1 MSLANSS
8 LESILPPELAA
19 AIAKRTG
26 APTPPTPTPV
36 TSTPS
41 PQLDR
46 ERPADAGDTIPP
58 PPEPRDLAEAG
69 LCEGMVDA
77 LLMKTLLG
85 RVTSSGAELARQSCL
100 SHAIVSASLS
110 RMRDELLVVIKGQT
124 NGGDYAYQLSE
135 AGHTRAR
142 QHAENG
148 AYADAAPVPL
158 GAYQRAIR
166 TQAVGQSRV
175 TVETLRKAFD
185 GMTLGEGMLSLL
197 AQAVS
202 DGRGLFLYGAPGN
215 GKTTIAERV
224 CGAFGKHLWIPRAV
238 SIGSDILKVFDESC
252 HQPVE
257 SEALQ
262 AVRYDRRWVLIK
274 RPTVVVGGELT
285 LDQLD
290 PAFNAAS
297 GVSEAPVQMKANGGV
312 LVIDDFGRQRV
323 SSTELLNRL
332 IVPLEKQF
340 DYLSLAS
347 GRQVRIPFEMLCV
360 LSTNLEPRQLVDEAF
375 LRRIPYKVEV
385 DNPTPTQFRDLFKHY
400 AKQLSVELPSGAVE
414 SLVSEHYTNQQRPM
428 RFCHPRDLL
437 RQAKNYCSVHGRPM
451 VADAESLGAAVRNYF
466 AGL

>member
-1 MSLANSS
+1 MSLANTS
-8 LESILPPELAA
+8 LESVLPPDLAA
-19 AIAKRTG
+19 ALAKRAAANAPQLPG
-26 APTPPTPTPV
+26 LAPTPSPT
-36 TSTPS
+36 
-41 PQLDR
+41 R
-46 ERPADAGDTIPP
+46 ERTTDSSESFPPP

-69 LCEGMVDA
+69 LTEGTVDA
-77 LLMKTLLG
+77 LLLKALLS
-85 RVTSSGAELARQSCL
+85 RVTASGADLARQSRL
-100 SHAIVSASLS
+100 SHPIVLAALT
-110 RMRDELLVVIKGQT
+110 RMRDELLVVIKGQAL
-124 NGGDYAYQLSE
+124 GGDYAYQLSE
-135 AGHTRAR
+135 AGHARAR
-142 QHAENG
+142 QHAEHG

-158 GAYQRAIR
+158 AAYERAIR
-166 TQAVGQSRV
+166 AQAVGQSRV
-175 TVETLRKAFD
+175 TVETLRQAFD
-185 GMTLGEGMLSLL
+185 GMTLGDGMLSLL

-215 GKTTIAERV
+215 GKTTIAEHV
-224 CGAFGKHLWIPRAV
+224 CGAFGKFLWIPRAV
-238 SIGSDILKVFDESC
+238 SVGADVLKLYDESC

-257 SEALQ
+257 PDALQ
-262 AVRYDRRWVLIK
+262 GVRYDRRWVLIK

-285 LDQLD
+285 LEQLD
-290 PAFNAAS
+290 PAYSAAS

-347 GRQVRIPFEMLCV
+347 GRQARIPFEMLCV
-360 LSTNLEPRQLVDEAF
+360 LSTNLEPSQLVDEAF

-400 AKQLSVELPSGAVE
+400 AKQLGMELPSGAVE
-414 SLVSEHYTNQQRPM
+414 SLMSEHYAPKQRPL

-437 RQAKNYCSVHGRPM
+437 RQAKNYCTVHGRPM
-451 VADAESLGAAVRNYF
+451 VADTESLGAAVRNYF

>member
-1 MSLANSS
+1 MSFVNSS
-8 LESILPPELAA
+8 LESALPPDLAA
-19 AIAKRTG
+19 ALAKR
-26 APTPPTPTPV
+26 AAANA
-36 TSTPS
+36 
-41 PQLDR
+41 PQLPGAMPASAPAR
-46 ERPADAGDTIPP
+46 HRVADAQEPFPPP

-69 LCEGMVDA
+69 LTEGSVDA

-85 RVTSSGAELARQSCL
+85 RVTASGADLARQSCL
-100 SHAIVSASLS
+100 SHAIVTAALA
-110 RMRDELLVVIKGQT
+110 RMRDELLVVIKGQAL
-124 NGGDYAYQLSE
+124 GGDYSYQLSE

-142 QHAENG
+142 QHAEHG

-158 GAYQRAIR
+158 AAYERAIR
-166 TQAVGQSRV
+166 AQAVGQTRV
-175 TVETLRKAFD
+175 TVETLRQAFD
-185 GMTLGEGMLSLL
+185 GMTLGESMLSLL

-215 GKTTIAERV
+215 GKTTIAEHV
-224 CGAFGKHLWIPRAV
+224 CGAFGKHLWIPRAI
-238 SIGSDILKVFDESC
+238 SIGGDVLKLFDESC
-252 HQPVE
+252 HQPIE
-257 SEALQ
+257 SEELQ
-262 AVRYDRRWVLIK
+262 GVRYDRRWVLIK

-285 LDQLD
+285 LEQLD

-347 GRQVRIPFEMLCV
+347 GRQARVPFEMLCV
-360 LSTNLEPRQLVDEAF
+360 LSTNLEPSQLVDEAF

-385 DNPTPTQFRDLFKHY
+385 DNPTPTQFRDLFRHY
-400 AKQLSVELPSGAVE
+400 AKQLGIELPSGAVE
-414 SLVSEHYTNQQRPM
+414 TLMSEHYAPSERPL

-437 RQAKNYCSVHGRPM
+437 RQAKNYCTVHDRPM
-451 VADAESLGAAVRNYF
+451 VADTESLGAAVRNYF